1 MKKRA
6 EFYLDDNEPE
16 KTAQRKQI
24 HLNNTHGKRRSLQQS
39 NSLAELKDFAV
50 LLWGYVGLTK
60 GSVDDFRSIFK
71 HILLSKTSQPKQ
83 FKYTELCWRTLNICW
98 WRVTEEDELNSG
110 RKLNSA
116 SPHELAHWAAAEV
129 LWCTCVRAGYY
140 FFLADRKCAKW
151 QLLWLL

>member
-50 LLWGYVGLTK
+50 LL
-60 GSVDDFRSIFK
+60 
-71 HILLSKTSQPKQ
+71 
-83 FKYTELCWRTLNICW
+83 
-98 WRVTEEDELNSG
+98 
-110 RKLNSA
+110 
-116 SPHELAHWAAAEV
+116 
-129 LWCTCVRAGYY
+129 
-140 FFLADRKCAKW
+140 
-151 QLLWLL
+151 